1 MHDWEKIERGRKRKK
16 KGLNRQKEER
26 VRENGIETE
35 RGERM
40 GLRQREERVR
50 ENGIETERGE
60 RKT

>member
-35 RGERM
+35 RGER
-40 GLRQREERVR
+40 
-50 ENGIETERGE
+50 
-60 RKT
+60 KT